1 MKHAQLNKK
10 KTLVR
15 GNGYKLNMGYIAH
28 TVCATSYIFLCK
40 PPGLLTKFIFIKI

>member
-15 GNGYKLNMGYIAH
+15 GNGYKLNMGYTAH
-28 TVCATSYIFLCK
+28 TVCKS